1 MSKLSIFTEVIAPNG
16 GFNFMKTTSL
26 LGVPNLDDYSQFIR
40 ETAQNSWDARRDKD
54 SKDDVEYS
62 ISIGAFTKEQAKTFS
77 TSIFTGDKKAD
88 KLIDQL
94 KLQTAEGKPYVIV
107 RDVGTVG
114 LAGPTEANVPGDVR
128 NFVSFVRNIG
138 QDNHDN
144 NDGGGYGFGKS
155 VFFRFSGAK
164 TLITF
169 SHTSDE
175 NGKPVS
181 RLMGMTLNRDC
192 FERYRCTGR
201 HWWGVKPSSDKDDFN
216 QPLTGEQADALA
228 ASIGFEK
235 FGKNETG
242 TSVMIIDP
250 VFQSTDKEGNSIA
263 TAKGRAMIAEALR
276 ESLVAWYWPRLMGS
290 GEQNGKLICQ
300 VRHDGKIIKIT
311 DSIEECPFK
320 YYAFAF
326 EQIQQKIAD
335 AGYVPDAQTYLKE
348 VKWKDES
355 YGYLAIFKTNK
366 EERPSFVTESLAS
379 NHPLA
384 QMLWSSGDVPAISN
398 HVALIRG
405 PGQVIRYTEMAS
417 CARPSQEYGAVFF
430 LHPIGPKASEITHE
444 VKNSEPAAHDEWSAV
459 KSPRAGRILQTLKSL
474 ITQYVSPPTIT
485 GTASS
490 GRMGRVA
497 LTLGGLWGAG
507 EAGGGDDGRDPSVR
521 GTETEPSTRTPRG
534 SLKFNTRLGK
544 HGNKKC
550 ILIEVTI
557 PKNIG
562 SAKKIEAEVV
572 ARLLGGESTEIE
584 DKQAGKV
591 IGWFK
596 NPDKEPTKKTLLSED
611 NDLEITEEIIGKKT
625 LLIIHNAEDFGLS
638 IEINLK

>member
-1 MSKLSIFTEVIAPNG
+1 MSKLSIFTEVIAPIG
-16 GFNFMKTTSL
+16 GFNFMQTTKL
-26 LGVPNLDDYSQFIR
+26 LGVPNLDDYSQFVR

-54 SKDDVEYS
+54 SKDDVHFS
-62 ISIGAFTKEQAKTFS
+62 IKIGTYTGSQAKTFI
-77 TSIFTGDKKAD
+77 TSIFTGDKKAE

-94 KLQTAEGKPYVIV
+94 RLQTAEGKPYVIV

-114 LAGPTEANVPGDVR
+114 LAGPTEANVTGDVR

-138 QDNHDN
+138 QDSHSG

-175 NGKPVS
+175 HGKPVS
-181 RLMGMTLNRDC
+181 RLMGMTLNQDC
-192 FERYRCTGR
+192 FERHHCTGR
-201 HWWGVKPSSDKDDFN
+201 HWWGGKPSSAKAEFN
-216 QPLTGEQADALA
+216 QPLTGEQADELA
-228 ASIGFEK
+228 AAIGFEK

-242 TSVMIIDP
+242 TAVMIINP
-250 VFQSTDKEGNSIA
+250 VFQSTDKEGNSVA
-263 TAKGRAMIAEALR
+263 NAQGRAMIAEVFR

-290 GEQNGKLICQ
+290 GEQNGKLVCQ
-300 VRHDGKIIKIT
+300 IHHDGKTIKLS
-311 DSIEECPFK
+311 DSIEDCPFK

-326 EQIQQKIAD
+326 EQIQHKIAD
-335 AGYVPDAQTYLKE
+335 AGFIHDAQTYLKE
-348 VKWKDES
+348 VRWKDET
-355 YGYLAIFKTNK
+355 YGYLAIFRTNK
-366 EERPSFVTESLAS
+366 EERPSFVSESLVS
-379 NHPLA
+379 NHPLGPL
-384 QMLWSSGDVPAISN
+384 LWSSGDAPAISN

-405 PGQVIRYTEMAS
+405 PGQVIRYAEMAS
-417 CARPSQEYGAVFF
+417 CARPSLEYGAVFF
-430 LHPIGPKASEITHE
+430 LHPTGPKSSEIILE

-459 KSPRAGRILQTLKSL
+459 KSPRAGKILQTLKSL

-507 EAGGGDDGRDPSVR
+507 EGDGGGTTEPTDPRPVP
-521 GTETEPSTRTPRG
+521 EPSTRMPRG
-534 SLKFNTRLGK
+534 ALKFNSKLGK
-544 HGNKKC
+544 YGNKKC

-584 DKQAGKV
+584 DTEVGKV

-596 NPDKEPTKKTLLSED
+596 NPDKEPSKKTLLSED
-611 NDLEITEEIIGKKT
+611 NDLEITEEIAGKKT

-638 IEINLK
+638 VEINLK

>member
-1 MSKLSIFTEVIAPNG
+1 MSKLSIFTEVIAPIG
-16 GFNFMKTTSL
+16 GFNFMQTTKL
-26 LGVPNLDDYSQFIR
+26 LGVPNLDDYSQFVR

-54 SKDDVEYS
+54 SKDDVHYS
-62 ISIGAFTKEQAKTFS
+62 ISIGAFTEEQEKTFS
-77 TSIFTGDKKAD
+77 KSIFTGDMKAD
-88 KLIDQL
+88 ELINQL
-94 KLQTAEGKPYVIV
+94 KIQTAEGKPYVIV

-114 LAGPTEANVPGDVR
+114 LAGPTEANVSGEVR

-138 QDNHDN
+138 QDNHNN

-175 NGKPVS
+175 HGKPVS

-192 FERYRCTGR
+192 FERHHCTGR
-201 HWWGVKPSSDKDDFN
+201 HWWGVKPSTAKGDFN
-216 QPLTGEQADALA
+216 QPLTGEQADELA
-228 ASIGFEK
+228 AAIGFEK
-235 FGKNETG
+235 FGKNESG
-242 TSVMIIDP
+242 TAVMIIDP
-250 VFQSTDKEGNSIA
+250 VFQSTDKEGNSVA
-263 TAKGRAMIAEALR
+263 TAQGRAMIAEVFR

-300 VRHDGKIIKIT
+300 IHHDGKTIKLS
-311 DSIEECPFK
+311 DNIEDCPFK

-335 AGYVPDAQTYLKE
+335 PSFTPDAQTYLKE
-348 VKWKDES
+348 VRYKDET
-355 YGYLAIFKTNK
+355 YGYLAIFRTNK
-366 EERPSFVTESLAS
+366 EERSSFATESLAS

-384 QMLWSSGDVPAISN
+384 PLLWSSGDAPAISN

-417 CARPSQEYGAVFF
+417 CAKPSQEYGAVFF
-430 LHPIGPKASEITHE
+430 LHPTGSKASEITLE

-459 KSPRAGRILQTLKSL
+459 KSPRAGKILQTLKSL

-507 EAGGGDDGRDPSVR
+507 EGDGGGTTEPTDPR
-521 GTETEPSTRTPRG
+521 PDPEPSTRTPRG
-534 SLKFNTRLGK
+534 ALKFNSKLGK
-544 HGNKKC
+544 YGNKKC

-562 SAKKIEAEVV
+562 SAKKVEAEVV

-584 DKQAGKV
+584 DKEAGKV

-596 NPDKEPTKKTLLSED
+596 NPDKEPSQKTLLSED

-638 IEINLK
+638 VEINLK

>member
-1 MSKLSIFTEVIAPNG
+1 MSKLSIFTEVITPLG
-16 GFNFMKTTSL
+16 GFDFMQATRL
-26 LGVPNLDDYSQFIR
+26 LGVPNLDDYSQFVR
-40 ETAQNSWDARRDKD
+40 ETAQNSWDARRDKE
-54 SKDDVEYS
+54 SKDDVHYS
-62 ISIGAFTKEQAKTFS
+62 IKIGAFSNMQAKIFS

-88 KLIDQL
+88 ALISQL
-94 KLQTAEGKPYVIV
+94 REHTDEGKPFVIV

-114 LAGPTEANVPGDVR
+114 LAGPTEANVPGKKR

-138 QDNHDN
+138 QDSHAK
-144 NDGGGYGFGKS
+144 NDGGGFGFGKS

-164 TLITF
+164 TLITY
-169 SHTSDE
+169 SHTEDE
-175 NGKPVS
+175 HGKAVA

-192 FERYRCTGR
+192 FEQYHCTGR
-201 HWWGVKPSSDKDDFN
+201 HWWGVKPSSAKAEFN
-216 QPLTGEQADALA
+216 QPLTGEQADELA
-228 ASIGFEK
+228 VAIGFEK

-250 VFQSTDKEGNSIA
+250 VFQSTDKEGNSVA
-263 TAKGRAMIAEALR
+263 TAQGRTMIAQAFR
-276 ESLVAWYWPRLMGS
+276 ESLIAWYWPRLMGS

-300 VRHDGKIIKIT
+300 IHHDGKTIKLSE
-311 DSIEECPFK
+311 SIEDCPFK

-335 AGYVPDAQTYLKE
+335 PSFTPDAQTYLKE
-348 VKWKDES
+348 VRWKDES
-355 YGYLAIFKTNK
+355 YGYLAIFRTNK
-366 EERPSFVTESLAS
+366 EERSSFITESLVS

-384 QMLWSSGDVPAISN
+384 TLLWSSGDAPAISN
-398 HVALIRG
+398 HVALVRG

-430 LHPIGPKASEITHE
+430 LHPSGTKASEITLE

-459 KSPRAGRILQTLKSL
+459 KSPRAGKILQTLKSL

-507 EAGGGDDGRDPSVR
+507 EAGGGDATDPRDPR
-521 GTETEPSTRTPRG
+521 DETEPSTRTPKG
-534 SLKFNTRLGK
+534 SLKFNSRLGK

-562 SAKKIEAEVV
+562 TAKKIEAEVV

-584 DKQAGKV
+584 DKEAGKV

-611 NDLEITEEIIGKKT
+611 NDLEIAEEIIGKKI

-638 IEINLK
+638 VEINLK